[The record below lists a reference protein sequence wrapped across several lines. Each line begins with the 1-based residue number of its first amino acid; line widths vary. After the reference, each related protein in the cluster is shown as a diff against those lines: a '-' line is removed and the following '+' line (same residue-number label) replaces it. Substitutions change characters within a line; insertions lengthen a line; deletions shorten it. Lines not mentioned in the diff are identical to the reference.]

1 MTESAGAAS
10 DNFAWAC
17 CGRWAADRA
26 RFALYCDDGAGPDS
40 AWTFWDIQREA
51 NRFSNVL
58 AALGVM
64 RGERVALLTEQGAA
78 AAALHVAC
86 CQMGA
91 VAVPLPPHA
100 EPEALA
106 HALGAA
112 ETRVAVADASGQAA
126 LGAARAQAGA
136 PRHAIGVA
144 GARADW
150 LRDWSALRPLAST
163 RYAAQEDIGAEPAL
177 LLGAGTADAVELSHA
192 ELSRQAGAFLAA
204 HPGYPQ
210 AGDLFW
216 SPAAWTTRAG
226 LLEGLLAV
234 WCQGQPVV
242 AAAGGFNAAAAF
254 DLIARY
260 DVRNVRLTPQE
271 LEAMMACTPKPNE
284 KHDCRLR
291 TVSTGGGG
299 LPAAVANW
307 LRAEQGV
314 DASALA

>member
-1 MTESAGAAS
+1 MTESAAC

-26 RFALYCDDGAGPDS
+26 RFALYCDDGAAGDS

-64 RGERVALLTEQGAA
+64 RGERVALLMGQDAP

-86 CQMGA
+86 YQMGA
-91 VAVPLPPHA
+91 VAVPLSPHA
-100 EPEALA
+100 DVDALA
-106 HALGAA
+106 QALGAT
-112 ETRVAVADASGQAA
+112 ETRVAVTDSSGQAA
-126 LGAARAQAGA
+126 LGAARARSGA
-136 PRHAIGVA
+136 PKHAIGVA

-150 LRDWSALRPLAST
+150 LRDWAALRPLASP
-163 RYAAQEDIGAEPAL
+163 RYLPQEGIGAATAL
-177 LLGAGTADAVELSHA
+177 LLGAGTAGAIEVSHA
-192 ELSRQAGAFLAA
+192 ELCDQAKAFLAA

-216 SPAAWTTRAG
+216 SPAAWTTPAG
-226 LLEGLLAV
+226 LLEGLLAA
-234 WCQGQPVV
+234 WCHGQPVV
-242 AAAGGFNAAAAF
+242 AAAGPFDAGAAF
-254 DLIARY
+254 ELIAKY

-271 LEAMMACTPKPNE
+271 LAAMMVCAPKPNE

-291 TVSTGGGG
+291 TVATGGAR
-299 LPAAVANW
+299 LPAEVANW
-307 LRAEQGV
+307 LRIEQGIAV
-314 DASALA
+314 SGLA